1 MTSPSATRS
10 HLHCSIG
17 LISSIVVFSQIP
29 DQIDGFRCQLP
40 DMLVLTRIDQLGL
53 NHPASSASEHPVES
67 QISSKIL
74 GINSTC
80 RDETHT
86 PIGGRD
92 RLEELNSSHRFSRK
106 ELQDINAM
114 RQGQFDLRWG
124 ADTGKDRHA
133 I

>member
-17 LISSIVVFSQIP
+17 LISSIVAFSPIP
-29 DQIDGFRCQLP
+29 GQFDGFRYQLP
-40 DMLVLTRIDQLGL
+40 DKLEITRIDQLGL
-53 NHPASSASEHPVES
+53 NHPASSASEHPVKS
-67 QISSKIL
+67 QISSKVF
-74 GINSTC
+74 GINSTR

-106 ELQDINAM
+106 ELQDINTM
-114 RQGQFDLRWG
+114 R
-124 ADTGKDRHA
+124 
-133 I
+133 